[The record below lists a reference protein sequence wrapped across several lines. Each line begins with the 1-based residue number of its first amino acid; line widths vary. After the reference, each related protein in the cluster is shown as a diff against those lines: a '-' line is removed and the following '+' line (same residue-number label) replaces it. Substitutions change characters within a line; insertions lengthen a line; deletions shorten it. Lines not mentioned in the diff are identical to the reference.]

1 MKTPSKI
8 SSAFSLIELLV
19 VIGILAIMATAGAV
33 ALGGSSKSIQ
43 SAATAAS
50 SVFSMARTEA
60 ILRRVP
66 VRVIVDT
73 TFNSAKPEDYL
84 RRIAVVAKK
93 EGAQEWEQISPWTRL
108 PANAFFNPDVSKRYG
123 SESMTGVGGSGNSFA
138 FFEFLPNGQAS
149 SPRAQFIVTRGALAG
164 SQFSELGTANRSGFL
179 VHKLGRMTFFTD
191 PADIP
196 QS

>member
-1 MKTPSKI
+1 MKTPAKLSA
-8 SSAFSLIELLV
+8 AFSLIELLV
-19 VIGILAIMATAGAV
+19 VIGIIAIMATAGVV
-33 ALGGSSKSIQ
+33 ALGGGSKSVQ

-73 TFNSAKPEDYL
+73 SYNAAKPDDYL

-93 EGAQEWEQISPWTRL
+93 EDTTDWEPISQWMRL

-123 SESMTGVGGSGNSFA
+123 SGSMTGVGGNGTSFA
-138 FFEFLPNGQAS
+138 YFEFLPNGQAS

-164 SQFSELGTANRSGFL
+164 DQFSELGTANRSGFV
-179 VHKLGRMTFFTD
+179 VHKLGRMTFFND